1 MIHLSGMQTYTYE
14 SNNTTKNFKFK
25 LIQVNRNENWDGN
38 GIKTTFEKQLTNKVN
53 KTEVKPNNFHTP

>member
-14 SNNTTKNFKFK
+14 SNNTKKNFKFK